1 MHPGHQHAIPV
12 PRLPLSLSLISQMWH
27 VLVKEPGNEGILQD
41 IMAWLDE
48 RCTRGGAGCF
58 RGSNAEEVN

>member
-1 MHPGHQHAIPV
+1 
-12 PRLPLSLSLISQMWH
+12 MWH